1 MCIFLN
7 VVWNFTGE
15 GLLTVLFETYPK
27 FSGLLTHDNSISR
40 WVIENLENRE
50 TFPCCLRRCT
60 YLSTHQWPFALAK
73 PYRYRRK
80 CDTHNLKQQIQPTNE
95 IFIMPSNNKKPCR
108 PVQETYNLFI
118 SWKEICVYRRTSL
131 NIPNLGHPTAM
142 HLCQPPLVI
151 KTNVS
156 PFIPI
161 FAKILF
167 VMIGGRSVSQPI
179 ETFCRG
185 VCGGLWFGRKLNL
198 LLLSEMAV

>member
-15 GLLTVLFETYPK
+15 GLLSVLFETYPK

-118 SWKEICVYRRTSL
+118 SWKRNLCISSHKPEYSKLGTSDC
-131 NIPNLGHPTAM
+131 HAFVPTAFSYKNQCKSF
-142 HLCQPPLVI
+142 HPNICQ
-151 KTNVS
+151 N
-156 PFIPI
+156 FICHDRRQVCVP
-161 FAKILF
+161 ANRNILP
-167 VMIGGRSVSQPI
+167 RCLRWSVV
-179 ETFCRG
+179 R
-185 VCGGLWFGRKLNL
+185 
-198 LLLSEMAV
+198 